1 MPILEVRN
9 LQVSYGPVKAVR
21 GIDLQIDQ
29 GSIVALLG
37 ANGAGKSSTV
47 CAVAGLVAHQADRI
61 SFRDRDISARKTE
74 ERMRCGLTLTPE
86 GRRVFP
92 SLTVDENLTL
102 GGYILRK
109 NRRELERQREK
120 MFALFPI
127 LRDRRNQLA
136 ATLSGGQQQQLAIA
150 RSVMSRPRVLLLDE
164 PSLGLAPQIVE
175 TIFDLIVRLRDDGFT
190 LLVVEQNVSMVL
202 EVADYGYIMA
212 TGQVQAQGTV
222 DQLQAS
228 GVMQDVYLGGASG

>member
-222 DQLQAS
+222 AQLQAS